1 MLKLRD
7 RVNALHQDSTPEA
20 HDAID
25 RYAFAL
31 HDAHILD
38 ELESGQKPL
47 THAQIIGAIL
57 RAADRHNRSKTHF
70 SSEPKAQLAP
80 VEAVPAVS

>member
-20 HDAID
+20 QNAIR

-31 HDAHILD
+31 HDPRILD
-38 ELESGQKPL
+38 ELESAQKPL
-47 THAQIIGAIL
+47 THTQIIGAIV
-57 RAADRHNRSKTHF
+57 RAALRHSSDKKF
-70 SSEPKAQLAP
+70 SSSEQEAPGAAATAQRLN
-80 VEAVPAVS
+80 